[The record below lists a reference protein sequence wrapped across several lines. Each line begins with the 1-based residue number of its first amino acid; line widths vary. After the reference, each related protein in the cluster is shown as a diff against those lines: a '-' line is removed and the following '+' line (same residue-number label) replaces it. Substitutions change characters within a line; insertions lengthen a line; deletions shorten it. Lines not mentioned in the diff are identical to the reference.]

1 MTLSSYSRYTE
12 TISIWSECVRSFMS
26 SPKSWANRRGFPSS
40 IDSYAKS
47 LARLRSSLR
56 AWLPFWAAVAAALA
70 VRLVFLD
77 VRPLHHDEGVVAAFL
92 LALVQGKPYQYNPA
106 GYHGPFLYYVGYWP
120 LRLLGT
126 SDGALRLP
134 VALASALMIPLLL
147 PLRRRLGMVG
157 VAAAAWLLA
166 VSPFFIYYGRDLIP
180 ETWLA
185 VLTLALVAAGSLYLE
200 SRRREHLFLA
210 AICLGLLF
218 TVKETAVLTAAGL
231 LAAAALTRIWTS
243 GGLRLGDFWIDRKT
257 AGLAVLYAAVPYV
270 LLFTSFLT
278 HPMGLIDS
286 VWGLFLWVGKG
297 AEGAGVHAKPWFY
310 FLQWLLRDEPAL
322 LVGGLLGSGLALRRR
337 DPWGSFC
344 SVWLLSQL
352 VIYSAIP
359 YKTPWLALNILL
371 PAALVA
377 GFLVREIWD
386 RSSWAARIGVL
397 AILLLGLGWS
407 GWRAVDVTFRG
418 YDDPRLELPY
428 AQTRRE
434 ARGIVTL
441 VREVARQAPAGR
453 NLTLYA
459 LLPYRWP
466 LPWYLRDFPNAR
478 YWRRF
483 QDIPPD
489 FDADVLL
496 VDPREEDKLRP
507 RLKETYR
514 CRVFPLLP
522 VEQVAV
528 CVNERVE
535 RGQARRSP
543 AYRPRSN

>member
-1 MTLSSYSRYTE
+1 MHRAL
-12 TISIWSECVRSFMS
+12 
-26 SPKSWANRRGFPSS
+26 
-40 IDSYAKS
+40 
-47 LARLRSSLR
+47 SLR
-56 AWLPFWAAVAAALA
+56 WLPFWAAVAVALA
-70 VRLVFLD
+70 FRLVFLD
-77 VRPLHHDEGVVAAFL
+77 VRPLHHDEGVAAAFE
-92 LALVQGKPYQYNPA
+92 LAVTQGRPYVYDPG

-120 LRLLGT
+120 LRLLGPGE
-126 SDGALRLP
+126 GALRLP
-134 VALASALMIPLLL
+134 VALASALMLPLLL
-147 PLRRRLGMVG
+147 PLRRRLGAVG
-157 VAAAAWLLA
+157 VTAAAWLLA

-200 SRRREHLFLA
+200 SRRDEHLFLA

-218 TVKETAVLTAAGL
+218 TIKETAVLTVAGL
-231 LAAAALTRIWTS
+231 LIAAALARIWTL
-243 GGLRLGDFWIDRKT
+243 GGLRLGELRIDRKT

-278 HPMGLIDS
+278 HPRGLIDS

-310 FLQWLLRDEPAL
+310 FLQWLLRYEPAL
-322 LVGGLLGSGLALRRR
+322 LVGGLIGSGLALRRR

-344 SVWLLSQL
+344 GVWFLSQL
-352 VIYSAIP
+352 AIYSATP

-371 PAALVA
+371 PAALVV
-377 GFLVREIWD
+377 GFLVQEIWAR
-386 RSSWAARIGVL
+386 RSRAARISVL

-407 GWRAVDVTFRG
+407 GWRAFDVTFRG
-418 YDDPRLELPY
+418 YDDPHLELPY

-441 VREVARQAPAGR
+441 VREVATQAPAGR
-453 NLTLYA
+453 NLTLNA

-496 VDPREEDKLRP
+496 VDPREEGELRP

-535 RGQARRSP
+535 RSQARRSP
-543 AYRPRSN
+543 AYRPRSS